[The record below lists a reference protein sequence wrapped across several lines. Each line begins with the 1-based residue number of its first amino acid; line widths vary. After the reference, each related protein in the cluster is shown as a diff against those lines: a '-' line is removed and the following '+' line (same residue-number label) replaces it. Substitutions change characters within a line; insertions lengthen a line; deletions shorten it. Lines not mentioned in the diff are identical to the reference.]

1 MEDVKNVLWKV
12 LNNEAPLVDADIKM
26 YHIKEGI
33 LTEDDLKKWREA
45 IRLIRE
51 AYHDAYKNENVAVEK
66 ARKSLEIINSISP
79 KKPMPPEMKIRF
91 EDLKRNLELIVK
103 INK

>member
-1 MEDVKNVLWKV
+1 MEDVKTVLWKV
-12 LNNEAPLVDADIKM
+12 LNNEAPLVDDDIRM

-51 AYHDAYKNENVAVEK
+51 AYHDAYKTRTLLL
-66 ARKSLEIINSISP
+66 RKLG
-79 KKPMPPEMKIRF
+79 
-91 EDLKRNLELIVK
+91 NL
-103 INK
+103 